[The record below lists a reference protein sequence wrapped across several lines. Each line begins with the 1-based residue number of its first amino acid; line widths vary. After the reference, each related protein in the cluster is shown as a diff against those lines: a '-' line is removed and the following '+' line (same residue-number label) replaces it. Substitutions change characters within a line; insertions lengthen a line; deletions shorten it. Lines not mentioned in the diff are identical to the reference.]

1 MCCAHLAHVCRLSIV
16 FLTCRRLLSPQLFI
30 GGLVFGNVTTE
41 EGGALVNL
49 LVSRCSGASLEHDL
63 RHTGRLVQL
72 PYGAEIR

>member
-1 MCCAHLAHVCRLSIV
+1 MSY
-16 FLTCRRLLSPQLFI
+16 SPTPNSSALFCTVELQLFI

-41 EGGALVNL
+41 EAGALVNL